1 MSNVGIPQVY
11 EANEQRTSKQT
22 DKNPKQKY
30 DGGQEHAHQD
40 LDSKYDPSPWA
51 PLQNLQLT
59 NRDERSIGNR
69 LAAAIK
75 HSRSEEST
83 NPLADPNVNPLGPA
97 TSHGNEPSKGAKVDA
112 ELKAE
117 EEEMLRRK
125 GKA

>member
-1 MSNVGIPQVY
+1 MSARSGAMMSNVGNPQVY
-11 EANEQRTSKQT
+11 EANEQRMSKDT

-30 DGGQEHAHQD
+30 DEGQEHAHQD
-40 LDSKYDPSPWA
+40 LDSK
-51 PLQNLQLT
+51 
-59 NRDERSIGNR
+59 DERSIGNR

-83 NPLADPNVNPLGPA
+83 NSLADPNVNPLGPA

-117 EEEMLRRK
+117 EEKMLRRK

>member
-1 MSNVGIPQVY
+1 MSNVGNPQVY

-22 DKNPKQKY
+22 DKNPRKY
-30 DGGQEHAHQD
+30 DEGQEHAHQD
-40 LDSKYDPSPWA
+40 IDSKYDLGLQA
-51 PLQNLQLT
+51 PLRNLQLT

-75 HSRSEEST
+75 HSRSEESA
-83 NPLADPNVNPLGPA
+83 NPFEDPNVNPLGPA

-117 EEEMLRRK
+117 EEELLRRK

>member
-1 MSNVGIPQVY
+1 MSARSGAMMSNVGNPQVY

-22 DKNPKQKY
+22 DQNSRKKY
-30 DGGQEHAHQD
+30 DEGQEHARQD
-40 LDSKYDPSPWA
+40 IDSK
-51 PLQNLQLT
+51 
-59 NRDERSIGNR
+59 DERSIGNR

-83 NPLADPNVNPLGPA
+83 NPFADPNVNPLGPA

-117 EEEMLRRK
+117 EEELLRRK

>member
-1 MSNVGIPQVY
+1 MSNVGNPQVY
-11 EANEQRTSKQT
+11 ESNEQRTSKQT

-30 DGGQEHAHQD
+30 DEGEGHAHQD

-51 PLQNLQLT
+51 SLQILQLT

-83 NPLADPNVNPLGPA
+83 NPLTDPNVNPLGPA

-117 EEEMLRRK
+117 EEEILRRK